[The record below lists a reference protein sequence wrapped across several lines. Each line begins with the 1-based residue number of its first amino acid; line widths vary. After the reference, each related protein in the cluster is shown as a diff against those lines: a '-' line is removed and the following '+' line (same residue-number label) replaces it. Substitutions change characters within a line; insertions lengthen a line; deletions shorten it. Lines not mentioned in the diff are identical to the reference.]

1 MSPRI
6 NIVVLGVQDIASAT
20 SFYEKLGFVKSQ
32 GASNPNVT
40 FFKGAG
46 CVLGLFG
53 KEPLIEDACVANHWT
68 GQGGMSLAQNLESEQ
83 AVDEFIELAEK
94 SGAKVLKPAAKTF
107 WGGYSGYF
115 ADPDGHVWEIA
126 HNPFFAINDKGLL
139 ELPD

>member
-1 MSPRI
+1 MTPRI
-6 NIVVLGVQDIASAT
+6 NIVTLGVSDIASAT
-20 SFYEKLGFVKSQ
+20 DFYEKLGFVKSEQ
-32 GASNPNVT
+32 ASNPNVT

-53 KEPLIEDACVANHWT
+53 KEPLIEDGCLQDHWT
-68 GQGGMSLAQNLESEQ
+68 GQGGMSLAQNLESEET
-83 AVDEFIELAEK
+83 VDSFIALAEK
-94 SGAKVLKPAAKTF
+94 SGAKILKPAAKTF

-126 HNPFFAINDKGLL
+126 HNPFFPINDNGVI

>member
-6 NIVVLGVQDIASAT
+6 NIVTLGVQNIASAT
-20 SFYEKLGFVKSQ
+20 SFYEKLGFVKSES
-32 GASNPNVT
+32 ASNPDVT

-53 KEPLIEDACVANHWT
+53 KEALIEDACVANHWS
-68 GQGGMSLAQNLESEQ
+68 GEGGMTLAQNLESES
-83 AVDEFIELAEK
+83 AVDHFIVLAEK
-94 SGAKVLKPAAKTF
+94 SGAKILKPAAKTF

-126 HNPFFAINDKGLL
+126 HNPFFRISDNGLL

>member
-1 MSPRI
+1 MLLNAR
-6 NIVVLGVQDIASAT
+6 
-20 SFYEKLGFVKSQ
+20 
-32 GASNPNVT
+32 NPDVT

-53 KEPLIEDACVANHWT
+53 KEALIEDACVANHWS
-68 GQGGMSLAQNLESEQ
+68 GQGGATLAQNLESERD
-83 AVDEFIELAEK
+83 VDAFIALAEK
-94 SGAKVLKPAAKTF
+94 SGAKILKPAAKTF

-126 HNPFFAINDKGLL
+126 HNPFFPISEKGLL